1 MSCKMTHS
9 LLPLY
14 FDGELDEIASREFEL
29 HLDTCQ
35 ECQEALS
42 GLDTVRTQLR
52 DGAVRFNAPDLLREK
67 IRNELASSSRP
78 IRQRPIARTWMAL
91 AASWL
96 IVFLIGGEMNS
107 LWHRHTSHVQT
118 QNQFDRDLL
127 ASHWRALAATSPV
140 DVISTDR
147 HTVKPWFA
155 GRTSVSPTV
164 NDFASQGFPLV
175 GGRIDYVGN
184 VRVPTLVYRHG
195 KHLIDV
201 FVFSQPPPE
210 TITDRART
218 QGYAIR
224 GTELNGEY
232 AAVVTDMDGTE
243 LGKFMQLLAGTP

>member
-14 FDGELDEIASREFEL
+14 FDGELDQITSREFEL

-35 ECQEALS
+35 ECQEAIS
-42 GLDTVRTQLR
+42 GLDSVRTQLR
-52 DGAVRFNAPDLLREK
+52 DSVVRFNAPGALREK
-67 IRNELASSSRP
+67 IRSQLESSSRP
-78 IRQRPIARTWMAL
+78 IRQGSTTRTWMAL

-96 IVFLIGGEMNS
+96 IVFLVGGGMNS
-107 LWHRHTSHVQT
+107 LWHRHTGQVQT
-118 QNQFDRDLL
+118 QNQFARDLL

-140 DVISTDR
+140 DVVSTDR

-155 GRTSVSPTV
+155 GRTSESPTV
-164 NDFASQGFPLV
+164 NDFAAQGFPLV

-201 FVFSQPPPE
+201 FVFSQPLSKA
-210 TITDRART
+210 TTAGART

-224 GTELNGEY
+224 TTELNGEY
-232 AAVVTDMDGTE
+232 AAVVTDMDDAE
-243 LGKFMQLLAGTP
+243 LGRFMQLLAGTP